1 MSRLGEV
8 AVGEGSV
15 SHPGSQQTLGSG
27 TGPGEVARGQP
38 WGRATCKGAIQVCSS
53 EHCTAVSWIRVCV
66 WAGGVLRYFH
76 PFVQLTSRGSSG
88 GPRTVLG
95 VGSSDE
101 EVTQVHGPGDPE
113 VQV

>member
-1 MSRLGEV
+1 MCSR
-8 AVGEGSV
+8 
-15 SHPGSQQTLGSG
+15 
-27 TGPGEVARGQP
+27 
-38 WGRATCKGAIQVCSS
+38 

-76 PFVQLTSRGSSG
+76 LFVQLTSRGSSG

-95 VGSSDE
+95 IGSRDE

-113 VQV
+113 VEVWGAEDRVTGTRGEMVPSGL